1 MELWYHVI
9 GIYCGGIAF
18 CIYEVINMKTRN
30 YIAFPGML
38 FLFIGITFMTSCSQK
53 DMVEEQEYVVQETGK
68 GGPAAPGEPTY
79 KNLVDG
85 KNISLEDM
93 KGHVIIVN
101 YWATWCPSCRAEIP
115 GLVEL
120 YNIYKDREFTV
131 IGVSVDKG
139 GEEVVSNYIH
149 RYKISYP
156 VIMNT
161 KQLQSHYEKITG
173 NPIHGIPTNIII
185 NREGKVVSAY
195 AGFRSE
201 YELDQEI
208 QKLL

>member
-1 MELWYHVI
+1 
-9 GIYCGGIAF
+9 
-18 CIYEVINMKTRN
+18 MKTRS
-30 YIAFPGML
+30 YIAIPGIL
-38 FLFIGITFMTSCSQK
+38 FLFIGITLITSCSQK
-53 DMVEEQEYVVQETGK
+53 EMAEEGEYVVQETEM
-68 GGPAAPGEPTY
+68 GGPTY

-93 KGHVIIVN
+93 KGQVIIVN

-120 YNIYKDREFTV
+120 YDIYKDRKFTV

-139 GEEVVSNYIH
+139 GEEVVNNYIH

-161 KQLQSHYEKITG
+161 EQLQNHYEKITG
-173 NPIHGIPTNIII
+173 KPIRAIPTNIII
-185 NREGKVVSAY
+185 NREGEVVSAY
-195 AGFRSE
+195 VGYRSE